1 LLRDPQARSKLGVDP
16 GEAARALTPR
26 NGFRFSAGGG
36 RHFSTQP
43 GVSATN
49 VILEGNDP
57 VDLEQLI
64 RQVKNGLY
72 IGRIWY
78 TYPINGLRAGD
89 FTCTA
94 VGDSY
99 IIKDGQIVAP
109 LKPNTIRIND
119 SILRLLKNIVGVT
132 KEAKGTLVWAADE
145 VVYAPEVA
153 IQNVRV
159 DEIAQFMD
167 NLG

>member
-1 LLRDPQARSKLGVDP
+1 
-16 GEAARALTPR
+16 
-26 NGFRFSAGGG
+26 
-36 RHFSTQP
+36 
-43 GVSATN
+43 
-49 VILEGNDP
+49 
-57 VDLEQLI
+57 
-64 RQVKNGLY
+64 
-72 IGRIWY
+72 
-78 TYPINGLRAGD
+78 
-89 FTCTA
+89 

-99 IIKDGQIVAP
+99 ISKDGQIVAP

-119 SILRLLKNIVGVT
+119 NILRLLKNIVGVT